1 MTQAFNRAV
10 SGLTAVLLLL
20 GTETAGAQDY
30 PAKTVRIVASEAGG
44 GGDFVARLLAQ
55 GLTAAFGQQ
64 VVVENRG
71 GGVIAG
77 DLVAKSP
84 PDGYTLL
91 LYGNTLWLLPL
102 MRSQLPYDPNRD
114 FVPISLAARAVNV
127 LVVHPSLPVK
137 SVKDLVAL
145 ARARPGQLNNGSAA
159 PGTINHLAAE
169 LFKSMAKVNIV
180 RVSYRGSASAL
191 TAVMSGEVQL
201 MFASAAAVKPHI
213 QSGRVRALAVTT
225 LGRSPIYPK
234 LPTVAEAGL
243 PGFES
248 VSVHGVFAPAK
259 TPDAVVTRLHQAIA
273 RVLQRQ
279 DMKDRFASVGV
290 EPIGSAPEQ
299 LAAAM
304 KAEIALMGKVI
315 REAGIQE

>member
-10 SGLTAVLLLL
+10 SGLTALLLLL

-259 TPDAVVTRLHQAIA
+259 TPDAVVTRLHQEIA

-315 REAGIQE
+315 QEAGIQE